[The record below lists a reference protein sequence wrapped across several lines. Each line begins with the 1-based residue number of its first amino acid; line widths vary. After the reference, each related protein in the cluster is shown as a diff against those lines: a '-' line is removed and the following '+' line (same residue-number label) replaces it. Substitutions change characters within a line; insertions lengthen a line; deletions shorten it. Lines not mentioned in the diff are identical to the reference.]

1 MGSTITSKEDYIIC
15 IVKMSFRNK
24 NFNARF
30 DWPLSILKL
39 YLVRIVKLKLMT
51 YINEILHVYG
61 RIFRIL
67 KIFFLFLLTQFNFI
81 AGSLVRVFFLALHFS
96 HCI

>member
-1 MGSTITSKEDYIIC
+1 MGSTLSSKEDYMIC
-15 IVKMSFRNK
+15 IVKMSLRNK

-30 DWPLSILKL
+30 GWPLSILKL

-51 YINEILHVYG
+51 YINEIRHVYG

-67 KIFFLFLLTQFNFI
+67 KIFFSIFVNTF
-81 AGSLVRVFFLALHFS
+81 
-96 HCI
+96 